1 MLMRVTI
8 GKYIVGICMYV
19 LVLVF
24 VSKNRMMWSS
34 NPSQEQKQDQHGMHV
49 FFLKKCRYTFLQK
62 AREEMAAK
70 TAIDITMYQ
79 PL

>member
-1 MLMRVTI
+1 L
-8 GKYIVGICMYV
+8 YV
-19 LVLVF
+19 RACACACVC
-24 VSKNRMMWSS
+24 
-34 NPSQEQKQDQHGMHV
+34 EQKSHDVIKQSLARAKTRSTWHACI
-49 FFLKKCRYTFLQK
+49 FFKKCRYTFLQK